1 MNTAADV
8 WIVDDEPVVREALAW
23 LLRSRQLSSRPFASG
38 ESFVQALHDTP
49 PAAAA
54 CVILDVRLDG
64 ASGIEVF
71 AQLKR
76 DDWIARLPVI
86 FLSGH
91 GDIPMAVDAVK
102 QGAFDFFEKPFND
115 NALVDRIAQALLAS
129 GVALAAS
136 RSRDAV
142 SRKFDSLSER
152 ERQVM
157 ERILAGRLNKQIA
170 DDLQIAMRT
179 VEVHRSS
186 IFAKM
191 GVRSAVELAQ
201 TLTVLKA

>member
-23 LLRSRQLSSRPFASG
+23 LLRSRQLSSRLF
-38 ESFVQALHDTP
+38 ESREVFMHALHDTP
-49 PAAAA
+49 PTSAA
-54 CVILDVRLDG
+54 CVILDVRLEG
-64 ASGIEVF
+64 ASGIEIF

-115 NALVDRIAQALLAS
+115 NALVDRVEQALLAS
-129 GVALAAS
+129 SAALATS

-186 IFAKM
+186 IFTKM

-201 TLTVLKA
+201 ILTVLKP

>member
-1 MNTAADV
+1 MNAACEV
-8 WIVDDEPVVREALAW
+8 WIVDDEPVIRDALAW
-23 LLRSRQLSSRPFASG
+23 LLRSRQLASRKFESG
-38 ESFVQALHDTP
+38 EDFMQALHDAP

-54 CVILDVRLDG
+54 CVILDVRMEG

-71 AQLKR
+71 AQLRR

-115 NALVDRIAQALLAS
+115 NALVDRIEQALTAS
-129 GVALAAS
+129 STALAAS

-142 SRKFDSLSER
+142 SSKFGSLSER

-201 TLTVLKA
+201 VLAVLKR

>member
-1 MNTAADV
+1 MNAAAEV
-8 WIVDDEPVVREALAW
+8 WIVDDEPVIRDALAW
-23 LLRSRQLSSRPFASG
+23 LLRSRQLASRKFESG
-38 ESFVQALHDTP
+38 EDFMQALQDAP

-54 CVILDVRLDG
+54 CVILDVRMEG

-115 NALVDRIAQALLAS
+115 NSLVDRVEQALTAS
-129 GVALAAS
+129 NGALAAS

-142 SRKFDSLSER
+142 GSKFASLSER

-186 IFAKM
+186 IFTKM

-201 TLTVLKA
+201 ILAALKP